1 MCSLCFERNSYNVQ
15 EQKEFKM
22 LEKYEFTFTGKITIS
37 AKTEKEA
44 IRQMKFQLSRI
55 KNKQRNI
62 SITTEVVGKL

>member
-1 MCSLCFERNSYNVQ
+1 
-15 EQKEFKM
+15 M

>member
-1 MCSLCFERNSYNVQ
+1 LEFFERNSYNVQ

>member
-1 MCSLCFERNSYNVQ
+1 MLEFFERNSYNVQ